1 MVIHSEKRLHDGG
14 KSRTFAAVNL
24 TRDEATPKR
33 HASDTCLRITP
44 EPLQKTHIHST
55 RITVSHLIYICI
67 RVAPLRWSGSMAK
80 LHVRDDPPRRRHT
93 AGPRGKT
100 NNMKF
105 QKIIFILATILSL
118 TTTTALAQN
127 KGKASYYGNKFHG
140 RRTSDGSRYHK
151 DSLTCAHRTLPFGT
165 LIKVRNQK
173 NGREVVVKVTDR
185 GPFGP
190 GRIVDLSMAA
200 AREIGMVQQGV
211 VPVEVTRVGH
221 VNDKTLLMA
230 QHDAD
235 HETALPQAKY
245 LDPATGKFYTMDE
258 WTERGEQ
265 ARKEHMARMAKKVQ
279 PRYRV
284 LTDKMTAKNISL
296 PKQGH

>member
-1 MVIHSEKRLHDGG
+1 
-14 KSRTFAAVNL
+14 
-24 TRDEATPKR
+24 
-33 HASDTCLRITP
+33 
-44 EPLQKTHIHST
+44 
-55 RITVSHLIYICI
+55 
-67 RVAPLRWSGSMAK
+67 
-80 LHVRDDPPRRRHT
+80 
-93 AGPRGKT
+93 
-100 NNMKF
+100 MKF

-118 TTTTALAQN
+118 TTTTALAQS

-165 LIKVRNQK
+165 LLKVRNQK

-221 VNDKTLLMA
+221 VSESKLLMA
-230 QHDAD
+230 QSDAA

-258 WTERGEQ
+258 WTERGEK
-265 ARKEHMARMAKKVQ
+265 ARKEHMARMAQKVQ

>member
-1 MVIHSEKRLHDGG
+1 
-14 KSRTFAAVNL
+14 
-24 TRDEATPKR
+24 
-33 HASDTCLRITP
+33 
-44 EPLQKTHIHST
+44 
-55 RITVSHLIYICI
+55 
-67 RVAPLRWSGSMAK
+67 
-80 LHVRDDPPRRRHT
+80 
-93 AGPRGKT
+93 
-100 NNMKF
+100 MKF

-118 TTTTALAQN
+118 TTTTAQAQS

-165 LIKVRNQK
+165 LLKVRNQK

-221 VNDKTLLMA
+221 VNDSNLLMA
-230 QHDAD
+230 QSDAA
-235 HETALPQAKY
+235 HEAALPQAKY

-258 WTERGEQ
+258 WTERGEK
-265 ARKEHMARMAKKVQ
+265 ARKEHIARMAQKVQ

>member
-1 MVIHSEKRLHDGG
+1 
-14 KSRTFAAVNL
+14 
-24 TRDEATPKR
+24 
-33 HASDTCLRITP
+33 
-44 EPLQKTHIHST
+44 
-55 RITVSHLIYICI
+55 
-67 RVAPLRWSGSMAK
+67 
-80 LHVRDDPPRRRHT
+80 
-93 AGPRGKT
+93 
-100 NNMKF
+100 MKF

-118 TTTTALAQN
+118 TTTTALAQS

-165 LIKVRNQK
+165 LLKVRNQK

-200 AREIGMVQQGV
+200 ARAIGMVQQGV

-221 VNDKTLLMA
+221 VNDSRLLLA
-230 QHDAD
+230 QSDAA

-258 WTERGEQ
+258 WTERGEK
-265 ARKEHMARMAKKVQ
+265 ARKEHMARMAQKVQ

>member
-1 MVIHSEKRLHDGG
+1 
-14 KSRTFAAVNL
+14 
-24 TRDEATPKR
+24 
-33 HASDTCLRITP
+33 
-44 EPLQKTHIHST
+44 
-55 RITVSHLIYICI
+55 
-67 RVAPLRWSGSMAK
+67 
-80 LHVRDDPPRRRHT
+80 
-93 AGPRGKT
+93 
-100 NNMKF
+100 MKF

-118 TTTTALAQN
+118 STTTALAQS

-165 LIKVRNQK
+165 LLKVRNQK

-211 VPVEVTRVGH
+211 VPVEVIRVGH
-221 VNDKTLLMA
+221 VNDSKLLMA
-230 QHDAD
+230 QSDAA

-258 WTERGEQ
+258 WTERGEK
-265 ARKEHMARMAKKVQ
+265 ARKEHMARMAQKVQ

>member
-1 MVIHSEKRLHDGG
+1 
-14 KSRTFAAVNL
+14 
-24 TRDEATPKR
+24 
-33 HASDTCLRITP
+33 
-44 EPLQKTHIHST
+44 
-55 RITVSHLIYICI
+55 
-67 RVAPLRWSGSMAK
+67 
-80 LHVRDDPPRRRHT
+80 
-93 AGPRGKT
+93 
-100 NNMKF
+100 MKF
-105 QKIIFILATILSL
+105 QKIIFILATILTL

-165 LIKVRNQK
+165 LLKVRNQK

-221 VNDKTLLMA
+221 VNDSRLLLA
-230 QHDAD
+230 QSDAA

-258 WTERGEQ
+258 WTERGEK
-265 ARKEHMARMAKKVQ
+265 ARKEHMARMAQKVQ

>member
-1 MVIHSEKRLHDGG
+1 
-14 KSRTFAAVNL
+14 
-24 TRDEATPKR
+24 
-33 HASDTCLRITP
+33 
-44 EPLQKTHIHST
+44 
-55 RITVSHLIYICI
+55 
-67 RVAPLRWSGSMAK
+67 
-80 LHVRDDPPRRRHT
+80 
-93 AGPRGKT
+93 
-100 NNMKF
+100 MKF

-118 TTTTALAQN
+118 TTTTALAQS

-165 LIKVRNQK
+165 LLKVRNQQ

-221 VNDKTLLMA
+221 VNDSKLLMA
-230 QHDAD
+230 QSDAA

-258 WTERGEQ
+258 WTERGEK
-265 ARKEHMARMAKKVQ
+265 ARKEHMARMAQKVQ

>member
-1 MVIHSEKRLHDGG
+1 
-14 KSRTFAAVNL
+14 
-24 TRDEATPKR
+24 
-33 HASDTCLRITP
+33 
-44 EPLQKTHIHST
+44 
-55 RITVSHLIYICI
+55 
-67 RVAPLRWSGSMAK
+67 
-80 LHVRDDPPRRRHT
+80 
-93 AGPRGKT
+93 
-100 NNMKF
+100 MKF

-118 TTTTALAQN
+118 TTTTAQAQS

-165 LIKVRNQK
+165 LLKVRNQK

-221 VNDKTLLMA
+221 VNDSRLLMA
-230 QHDAD
+230 QSDAA

-258 WTERGEQ
+258 WTERGEK
-265 ARKEHMARMAKKVQ
+265 ARKEHMARMAQKVQ

>member
-1 MVIHSEKRLHDGG
+1 
-14 KSRTFAAVNL
+14 
-24 TRDEATPKR
+24 
-33 HASDTCLRITP
+33 
-44 EPLQKTHIHST
+44 
-55 RITVSHLIYICI
+55 
-67 RVAPLRWSGSMAK
+67 
-80 LHVRDDPPRRRHT
+80 
-93 AGPRGKT
+93 
-100 NNMKF
+100 MKF

-118 TTTTALAQN
+118 TTTTAQAQS

-165 LIKVRNQK
+165 LLKVRNQK

-221 VNDKTLLMA
+221 VNDSKLLMA
-230 QHDAD
+230 QSDAA

-258 WTERGEQ
+258 WTERGEK
-265 ARKEHMARMAKKVQ
+265 ARKEHMACMAQKVQ

>member
-1 MVIHSEKRLHDGG
+1 
-14 KSRTFAAVNL
+14 
-24 TRDEATPKR
+24 
-33 HASDTCLRITP
+33 
-44 EPLQKTHIHST
+44 
-55 RITVSHLIYICI
+55 
-67 RVAPLRWSGSMAK
+67 
-80 LHVRDDPPRRRHT
+80 
-93 AGPRGKT
+93 
-100 NNMKF
+100 MKF

-165 LIKVRNQK
+165 LLKVRNQK

-221 VNDKTLLMA
+221 VNESKLLMA
-230 QHDAD
+230 QSDAA

-258 WTERGEQ
+258 WTERGEK
-265 ARKEHMARMAKKVQ
+265 ARKEHMARMAQKVQ

>member
-1 MVIHSEKRLHDGG
+1 
-14 KSRTFAAVNL
+14 
-24 TRDEATPKR
+24 
-33 HASDTCLRITP
+33 
-44 EPLQKTHIHST
+44 
-55 RITVSHLIYICI
+55 
-67 RVAPLRWSGSMAK
+67 
-80 LHVRDDPPRRRHT
+80 
-93 AGPRGKT
+93 
-100 NNMKF
+100 MKF

-118 TTTTALAQN
+118 TTTTALAQS

-165 LIKVRNQK
+165 LLKVRNQK

-221 VNDKTLLMA
+221 VNDSKLLMA
-230 QHDAD
+230 QSDVA

-258 WTERGEQ
+258 WTERGEK
-265 ARKEHMARMAKKVQ
+265 ARKEHMARMAQKVQ

>member
-1 MVIHSEKRLHDGG
+1 M
-14 KSRTFAAVNL
+14 
-24 TRDEATPKR
+24 
-33 HASDTCLRITP
+33 
-44 EPLQKTHIHST
+44 
-55 RITVSHLIYICI
+55 
-67 RVAPLRWSGSMAK
+67 
-80 LHVRDDPPRRRHT
+80 
-93 AGPRGKT
+93 
-100 NNMKF
+100 
-105 QKIIFILATILSL
+105 
-118 TTTTALAQN
+118 
-127 KGKASYYGNKFHG
+127 
-140 RRTSDGSRYHK
+140 
-151 DSLTCAHRTLPFGT
+151 
-165 LIKVRNQK
+165 RNQK

-221 VNDKTLLMA
+221 VNESKLLMA
-230 QHDAD
+230 QSDAA

-258 WTERGEQ
+258 WTERGEK
-265 ARKEHMARMAKKVQ
+265 ARKEHMARMAQKVQ

>member
-1 MVIHSEKRLHDGG
+1 
-14 KSRTFAAVNL
+14 
-24 TRDEATPKR
+24 
-33 HASDTCLRITP
+33 
-44 EPLQKTHIHST
+44 
-55 RITVSHLIYICI
+55 
-67 RVAPLRWSGSMAK
+67 
-80 LHVRDDPPRRRHT
+80 
-93 AGPRGKT
+93 
-100 NNMKF
+100 MKF

-118 TTTTALAQN
+118 TTTTALAQS

-165 LIKVRNQK
+165 LLKVRNQK

-221 VNDKTLLMA
+221 VNESKLLMA
-230 QHDAD
+230 QGDAA

-258 WTERGEQ
+258 WTERGEK
-265 ARKEHMARMAKKVQ
+265 ARKEHMARMAQKVQ

>member
-1 MVIHSEKRLHDGG
+1 
-14 KSRTFAAVNL
+14 
-24 TRDEATPKR
+24 
-33 HASDTCLRITP
+33 
-44 EPLQKTHIHST
+44 
-55 RITVSHLIYICI
+55 
-67 RVAPLRWSGSMAK
+67 
-80 LHVRDDPPRRRHT
+80 
-93 AGPRGKT
+93 
-100 NNMKF
+100 MKF

-151 DSLTCAHRTLPFGT
+151 DSLTCAHRTLPLGT
-165 LIKVRNQK
+165 LLKVRNQK
-173 NGREVVVKVTDR
+173 NCREVVVKVTDR

-221 VNDKTLLMA
+221 VNDSKLLMA
-230 QHDAD
+230 QSDAA

-258 WTERGEQ
+258 WTERGEK
-265 ARKEHMARMAKKVQ
+265 ARKEHMARMAQKVQ

>member
-1 MVIHSEKRLHDGG
+1 
-14 KSRTFAAVNL
+14 
-24 TRDEATPKR
+24 
-33 HASDTCLRITP
+33 
-44 EPLQKTHIHST
+44 
-55 RITVSHLIYICI
+55 
-67 RVAPLRWSGSMAK
+67 
-80 LHVRDDPPRRRHT
+80 
-93 AGPRGKT
+93 
-100 NNMKF
+100 MKF

-118 TTTTALAQN
+118 TTTTALAQS

-165 LIKVRNQK
+165 LLKVRNQK

-221 VNDKTLLMA
+221 VNDSKLLMA
-230 QHDAD
+230 QSDAA

-258 WTERGEQ
+258 WTERGEK
-265 ARKEHMARMAKKVQ
+265 ARKEHMARMAQKVQ

>member
-1 MVIHSEKRLHDGG
+1 
-14 KSRTFAAVNL
+14 
-24 TRDEATPKR
+24 
-33 HASDTCLRITP
+33 
-44 EPLQKTHIHST
+44 
-55 RITVSHLIYICI
+55 
-67 RVAPLRWSGSMAK
+67 
-80 LHVRDDPPRRRHT
+80 
-93 AGPRGKT
+93 
-100 NNMKF
+100 MKF

-118 TTTTALAQN
+118 TTTTALAQS

-165 LIKVRNQK
+165 LLKVRNQK

-221 VNDKTLLMA
+221 VNESNLLMA
-230 QHDAD
+230 QSDAA

-258 WTERGEQ
+258 WTERGEK
-265 ARKEHMARMAKKVQ
+265 ARKEHMARMAQKVQ

>member
-1 MVIHSEKRLHDGG
+1 
-14 KSRTFAAVNL
+14 
-24 TRDEATPKR
+24 
-33 HASDTCLRITP
+33 
-44 EPLQKTHIHST
+44 
-55 RITVSHLIYICI
+55 
-67 RVAPLRWSGSMAK
+67 
-80 LHVRDDPPRRRHT
+80 
-93 AGPRGKT
+93 
-100 NNMKF
+100 MKF

-165 LIKVRNQK
+165 LLKVRNQK

-221 VNDKTLLMA
+221 VNDSRLLMA
-230 QHDAD
+230 QSDAA

-258 WTERGEQ
+258 WTERGEK
-265 ARKEHMARMAKKVQ
+265 ARKEHIARMAQKVQ

>member
-1 MVIHSEKRLHDGG
+1 
-14 KSRTFAAVNL
+14 
-24 TRDEATPKR
+24 
-33 HASDTCLRITP
+33 
-44 EPLQKTHIHST
+44 
-55 RITVSHLIYICI
+55 
-67 RVAPLRWSGSMAK
+67 
-80 LHVRDDPPRRRHT
+80 
-93 AGPRGKT
+93 
-100 NNMKF
+100 MKF

-118 TTTTALAQN
+118 TTTTAQAQS

-165 LIKVRNQK
+165 LLKVRNQK

-221 VNDKTLLMA
+221 VNDSKLLMA
-230 QHDAD
+230 QSDAA

-258 WTERGEQ
+258 WTERGEK
-265 ARKEHMARMAKKVQ
+265 ARKEHMARMAQKVQ

>member
-1 MVIHSEKRLHDGG
+1 
-14 KSRTFAAVNL
+14 
-24 TRDEATPKR
+24 
-33 HASDTCLRITP
+33 
-44 EPLQKTHIHST
+44 
-55 RITVSHLIYICI
+55 
-67 RVAPLRWSGSMAK
+67 
-80 LHVRDDPPRRRHT
+80 
-93 AGPRGKT
+93 
-100 NNMKF
+100 MKF

-118 TTTTALAQN
+118 TTTTALAQS

-221 VNDKTLLMA
+221 VNDSKLLMA
-230 QHDAD
+230 QSDAA

-258 WTERGEQ
+258 WTERGEK
-265 ARKEHMARMAKKVQ
+265 ARKEHMARMAQKVQ

>member
-1 MVIHSEKRLHDGG
+1 
-14 KSRTFAAVNL
+14 
-24 TRDEATPKR
+24 
-33 HASDTCLRITP
+33 
-44 EPLQKTHIHST
+44 
-55 RITVSHLIYICI
+55 
-67 RVAPLRWSGSMAK
+67 
-80 LHVRDDPPRRRHT
+80 
-93 AGPRGKT
+93 
-100 NNMKF
+100 MKF

-118 TTTTALAQN
+118 TTTTALAQS

-165 LIKVRNQK
+165 LLKVRNQK

-221 VNDKTLLMA
+221 VNDSTLLMA
-230 QHDAD
+230 QSEAA

-258 WTERGEQ
+258 WTERGEK
-265 ARKEHMARMAKKVQ
+265 ARKEHMARMAQKVQ

>member
-1 MVIHSEKRLHDGG
+1 
-14 KSRTFAAVNL
+14 
-24 TRDEATPKR
+24 
-33 HASDTCLRITP
+33 
-44 EPLQKTHIHST
+44 
-55 RITVSHLIYICI
+55 
-67 RVAPLRWSGSMAK
+67 
-80 LHVRDDPPRRRHT
+80 
-93 AGPRGKT
+93 
-100 NNMKF
+100 MKF

-118 TTTTALAQN
+118 STTTALAQS

-165 LIKVRNQK
+165 LLKVRNQK

-221 VNDKTLLMA
+221 VNESKLLMA
-230 QHDAD
+230 QSDAA

-258 WTERGEQ
+258 WTERGEK
-265 ARKEHMARMAKKVQ
+265 ARKEHMARMAQKVQ

>member
-1 MVIHSEKRLHDGG
+1 
-14 KSRTFAAVNL
+14 
-24 TRDEATPKR
+24 
-33 HASDTCLRITP
+33 
-44 EPLQKTHIHST
+44 
-55 RITVSHLIYICI
+55 
-67 RVAPLRWSGSMAK
+67 
-80 LHVRDDPPRRRHT
+80 
-93 AGPRGKT
+93 
-100 NNMKF
+100 MKF

-118 TTTTALAQN
+118 TTTTALAQS
-127 KGKASYYGNKFHG
+127 KGKASYYGHKFHG

-165 LIKVRNQK
+165 LLKVRNQK

-221 VNDKTLLMA
+221 VNDSRLLMA
-230 QHDAD
+230 QSDAA

-258 WTERGEQ
+258 WTERGEK
-265 ARKEHMARMAKKVQ
+265 ARKEHMARMAQKVQ

>member
-1 MVIHSEKRLHDGG
+1 
-14 KSRTFAAVNL
+14 
-24 TRDEATPKR
+24 
-33 HASDTCLRITP
+33 
-44 EPLQKTHIHST
+44 
-55 RITVSHLIYICI
+55 
-67 RVAPLRWSGSMAK
+67 
-80 LHVRDDPPRRRHT
+80 
-93 AGPRGKT
+93 
-100 NNMKF
+100 MKF

-118 TTTTALAQN
+118 TTTTALAQS

-165 LIKVRNQK
+165 LLKVRNQK

-221 VNDKTLLMA
+221 VKDSKLLMA
-230 QHDAD
+230 QSDAA

-258 WTERGEQ
+258 WTERGEK
-265 ARKEHMARMAKKVQ
+265 ARKEHMARMAQKVQ

>member
-1 MVIHSEKRLHDGG
+1 
-14 KSRTFAAVNL
+14 
-24 TRDEATPKR
+24 
-33 HASDTCLRITP
+33 
-44 EPLQKTHIHST
+44 
-55 RITVSHLIYICI
+55 
-67 RVAPLRWSGSMAK
+67 
-80 LHVRDDPPRRRHT
+80 
-93 AGPRGKT
+93 
-100 NNMKF
+100 MKF

-118 TTTTALAQN
+118 TTTTAQAQS

-165 LIKVRNQK
+165 LLKVRNQK

-221 VNDKTLLMA
+221 VNENKLLMA
-230 QHDAD
+230 QSDAA

-258 WTERGEQ
+258 WTERGEK
-265 ARKEHMARMAKKVQ
+265 ARKEHMARMAQKVQ

>member
-1 MVIHSEKRLHDGG
+1 
-14 KSRTFAAVNL
+14 
-24 TRDEATPKR
+24 
-33 HASDTCLRITP
+33 
-44 EPLQKTHIHST
+44 
-55 RITVSHLIYICI
+55 
-67 RVAPLRWSGSMAK
+67 
-80 LHVRDDPPRRRHT
+80 
-93 AGPRGKT
+93 
-100 NNMKF
+100 MKF
-105 QKIIFILATILSL
+105 QRIIFILATILSL
-118 TTTTALAQN
+118 STTTALAQS

-165 LIKVRNQK
+165 LLKVRNQK

-221 VNDKTLLMA
+221 VNDSRLLLA
-230 QHDAD
+230 QSDAA

-258 WTERGEQ
+258 WTERGEK
-265 ARKEHMARMAKKVQ
+265 ARKEHMARMAQKVQ

>member
-1 MVIHSEKRLHDGG
+1 
-14 KSRTFAAVNL
+14 
-24 TRDEATPKR
+24 
-33 HASDTCLRITP
+33 
-44 EPLQKTHIHST
+44 
-55 RITVSHLIYICI
+55 
-67 RVAPLRWSGSMAK
+67 
-80 LHVRDDPPRRRHT
+80 
-93 AGPRGKT
+93 
-100 NNMKF
+100 MKF

-118 TTTTALAQN
+118 TTTTAQAQS

-165 LIKVRNQK
+165 LLKVRNQK

-221 VNDKTLLMA
+221 VNESKLLMA
-230 QHDAD
+230 QSDAA

-245 LDPATGKFYTMDE
+245 LDPASGKFYTMDE
-258 WTERGEQ
+258 WTERGEK
-265 ARKEHMARMAKKVQ
+265 ARKEHMARMAQKVQ

>member
-1 MVIHSEKRLHDGG
+1 
-14 KSRTFAAVNL
+14 
-24 TRDEATPKR
+24 
-33 HASDTCLRITP
+33 
-44 EPLQKTHIHST
+44 
-55 RITVSHLIYICI
+55 
-67 RVAPLRWSGSMAK
+67 
-80 LHVRDDPPRRRHT
+80 
-93 AGPRGKT
+93 
-100 NNMKF
+100 MKF

-118 TTTTALAQN
+118 STTTALAQS

-165 LIKVRNQK
+165 LLKVRNQK

-221 VNDKTLLMA
+221 VNDSNLLMA
-230 QHDAD
+230 QSDAT
-235 HETALPQAKY
+235 HEKALPQAKY

-258 WTERGEQ
+258 WTERGEK
-265 ARKEHMARMAKKVQ
+265 ARKEHMARMAQKVQ

>member
-1 MVIHSEKRLHDGG
+1 
-14 KSRTFAAVNL
+14 
-24 TRDEATPKR
+24 
-33 HASDTCLRITP
+33 
-44 EPLQKTHIHST
+44 
-55 RITVSHLIYICI
+55 
-67 RVAPLRWSGSMAK
+67 
-80 LHVRDDPPRRRHT
+80 
-93 AGPRGKT
+93 
-100 NNMKF
+100 MKF

-165 LIKVRNQK
+165 LLKVRNQK

-221 VNDKTLLMA
+221 VNESKLLLA
-230 QHDAD
+230 QSDAA

-258 WTERGEQ
+258 WTERGEK
-265 ARKEHMARMAKKVQ
+265 ARKEHMARMAQKVQ

>member
-1 MVIHSEKRLHDGG
+1 
-14 KSRTFAAVNL
+14 
-24 TRDEATPKR
+24 
-33 HASDTCLRITP
+33 
-44 EPLQKTHIHST
+44 
-55 RITVSHLIYICI
+55 
-67 RVAPLRWSGSMAK
+67 
-80 LHVRDDPPRRRHT
+80 
-93 AGPRGKT
+93 
-100 NNMKF
+100 MKF

-118 TTTTALAQN
+118 TTTTALAQS
-127 KGKASYYGNKFHG
+127 KGKASYYGNKFHC

-165 LIKVRNQK
+165 LLKVRNQK

-221 VNDKTLLMA
+221 VNESKLLMA
-230 QHDAD
+230 QSDAA

-258 WTERGEQ
+258 WTERGEK
-265 ARKEHMARMAKKVQ
+265 ARKEHMARMAQKVQ

>member
-1 MVIHSEKRLHDGG
+1 
-14 KSRTFAAVNL
+14 
-24 TRDEATPKR
+24 
-33 HASDTCLRITP
+33 
-44 EPLQKTHIHST
+44 
-55 RITVSHLIYICI
+55 
-67 RVAPLRWSGSMAK
+67 
-80 LHVRDDPPRRRHT
+80 
-93 AGPRGKT
+93 
-100 NNMKF
+100 MKF

-118 TTTTALAQN
+118 TTTTALAQS

-165 LIKVRNQK
+165 LLKVRNQK

-200 AREIGMVQQGV
+200 AREIGMLQQGV

-221 VNDKTLLMA
+221 VNDSKLLMA
-230 QHDAD
+230 QSDAA

-258 WTERGEQ
+258 WTERGEK
-265 ARKEHMARMAKKVQ
+265 ARKEHMARMAQKVQ

>member
-1 MVIHSEKRLHDGG
+1 
-14 KSRTFAAVNL
+14 
-24 TRDEATPKR
+24 
-33 HASDTCLRITP
+33 
-44 EPLQKTHIHST
+44 
-55 RITVSHLIYICI
+55 
-67 RVAPLRWSGSMAK
+67 
-80 LHVRDDPPRRRHT
+80 
-93 AGPRGKT
+93 
-100 NNMKF
+100 MKF

-165 LIKVRNQK
+165 LLKVRNQK

-221 VNDKTLLMA
+221 VNDSKLLMA
-230 QHDAD
+230 QSDAA

-258 WTERGEQ
+258 WTERGEK
-265 ARKEHMARMAKKVQ
+265 ARKEHMARMAQKVQ

-296 PKQGH
+296 PKQSH

>member
-1 MVIHSEKRLHDGG
+1 
-14 KSRTFAAVNL
+14 
-24 TRDEATPKR
+24 
-33 HASDTCLRITP
+33 
-44 EPLQKTHIHST
+44 
-55 RITVSHLIYICI
+55 
-67 RVAPLRWSGSMAK
+67 
-80 LHVRDDPPRRRHT
+80 
-93 AGPRGKT
+93 
-100 NNMKF
+100 MKF

-118 TTTTALAQN
+118 TTTTALAQS

-165 LIKVRNQK
+165 LLKVRNQK

-221 VNDKTLLMA
+221 VNDSNLLMA
-230 QHDAD
+230 QSDVA

-258 WTERGEQ
+258 WTERGEK
-265 ARKEHMARMAKKVQ
+265 ARKEHMARMAQKVQ

>member
-1 MVIHSEKRLHDGG
+1 
-14 KSRTFAAVNL
+14 
-24 TRDEATPKR
+24 
-33 HASDTCLRITP
+33 
-44 EPLQKTHIHST
+44 
-55 RITVSHLIYICI
+55 
-67 RVAPLRWSGSMAK
+67 
-80 LHVRDDPPRRRHT
+80 
-93 AGPRGKT
+93 
-100 NNMKF
+100 MKF

-151 DSLTCAHRTLPFGT
+151 DSPTCAHRTLPFGT
-165 LIKVRNQK
+165 LLKVRNQK

-221 VNDKTLLMA
+221 VNDSKLLMA
-230 QHDAD
+230 QSDAA

-258 WTERGEQ
+258 WTERGEK
-265 ARKEHMARMAKKVQ
+265 ARKDHMARMAQKVQ

-284 LTDKMTAKNISL
+284 LTDKMTATNISL
-296 PKQGH
+296 PKHGHCCPAP

>member
-1 MVIHSEKRLHDGG
+1 
-14 KSRTFAAVNL
+14 
-24 TRDEATPKR
+24 
-33 HASDTCLRITP
+33 
-44 EPLQKTHIHST
+44 
-55 RITVSHLIYICI
+55 
-67 RVAPLRWSGSMAK
+67 
-80 LHVRDDPPRRRHT
+80 
-93 AGPRGKT
+93 
-100 NNMKF
+100 MKF

-165 LIKVRNQK
+165 LLKVRNQK

-221 VNDKTLLMA
+221 VNESKLLMA
-230 QHDAD
+230 QGDAA

-258 WTERGEQ
+258 WTERGEK
-265 ARKEHMARMAKKVQ
+265 ARKEHMARMAQKVQ

>member
-1 MVIHSEKRLHDGG
+1 
-14 KSRTFAAVNL
+14 
-24 TRDEATPKR
+24 
-33 HASDTCLRITP
+33 
-44 EPLQKTHIHST
+44 
-55 RITVSHLIYICI
+55 
-67 RVAPLRWSGSMAK
+67 
-80 LHVRDDPPRRRHT
+80 
-93 AGPRGKT
+93 
-100 NNMKF
+100 MKF

-165 LIKVRNQK
+165 LLKVRNQK

-221 VNDKTLLMA
+221 VNDSKLLLA
-230 QHDAD
+230 QSDAA

-258 WTERGEQ
+258 WTERGEK
-265 ARKEHMARMAKKVQ
+265 ARKEHMARMAQKVQ

>member
-1 MVIHSEKRLHDGG
+1 
-14 KSRTFAAVNL
+14 
-24 TRDEATPKR
+24 
-33 HASDTCLRITP
+33 
-44 EPLQKTHIHST
+44 
-55 RITVSHLIYICI
+55 
-67 RVAPLRWSGSMAK
+67 
-80 LHVRDDPPRRRHT
+80 
-93 AGPRGKT
+93 
-100 NNMKF
+100 MKF

-118 TTTTALAQN
+118 STTTALAQS

-165 LIKVRNQK
+165 LLKVRNQK

-221 VNDKTLLMA
+221 VNESKLLVA
-230 QHDAD
+230 QSDAA

-258 WTERGEQ
+258 WTERGEK
-265 ARKEHMARMAKKVQ
+265 ARKEHMARMAQKVQ

>member
-1 MVIHSEKRLHDGG
+1 
-14 KSRTFAAVNL
+14 
-24 TRDEATPKR
+24 
-33 HASDTCLRITP
+33 
-44 EPLQKTHIHST
+44 
-55 RITVSHLIYICI
+55 
-67 RVAPLRWSGSMAK
+67 
-80 LHVRDDPPRRRHT
+80 
-93 AGPRGKT
+93 
-100 NNMKF
+100 MKF

-118 TTTTALAQN
+118 TTTTALAQS

-140 RRTSDGSRYHK
+140 RRTSDGPRYHK
-151 DSLTCAHRTLPFGT
+151 DSLTCGHRTLPFGT
-165 LIKVRNQK
+165 LLKVRNQK

-221 VNDKTLLMA
+221 VNESKLLMA
-230 QHDAD
+230 QSDAA

-258 WTERGEQ
+258 WTERGEK
-265 ARKEHMARMAKKVQ
+265 ARKEHMSRMAQKVQ
-279 PRYRV
+279 LRYRV
-284 LTDKMTAKNISL
+284 LTDKMTANNISL
-296 PKQGH
+296 PKQGL

>member
-1 MVIHSEKRLHDGG
+1 
-14 KSRTFAAVNL
+14 
-24 TRDEATPKR
+24 
-33 HASDTCLRITP
+33 
-44 EPLQKTHIHST
+44 
-55 RITVSHLIYICI
+55 
-67 RVAPLRWSGSMAK
+67 
-80 LHVRDDPPRRRHT
+80 
-93 AGPRGKT
+93 
-100 NNMKF
+100 MKF

-118 TTTTALAQN
+118 STTTALAQS

-165 LIKVRNQK
+165 LLKVRNQK

-221 VNDKTLLMA
+221 VNDSRLLMA
-230 QHDAD
+230 QSDAA

-258 WTERGEQ
+258 WTERGEK
-265 ARKEHMARMAKKVQ
+265 ARKEHMARMAQKVQ

>member
-1 MVIHSEKRLHDGG
+1 
-14 KSRTFAAVNL
+14 
-24 TRDEATPKR
+24 
-33 HASDTCLRITP
+33 
-44 EPLQKTHIHST
+44 
-55 RITVSHLIYICI
+55 
-67 RVAPLRWSGSMAK
+67 
-80 LHVRDDPPRRRHT
+80 
-93 AGPRGKT
+93 
-100 NNMKF
+100 MKF

-118 TTTTALAQN
+118 TTTTAQAQN

-165 LIKVRNQK
+165 LLKVRNQK

-221 VNDKTLLMA
+221 VNDSKLLMA
-230 QHDAD
+230 QSDAA

-258 WTERGEQ
+258 WTERGEK
-265 ARKEHMARMAKKVQ
+265 ARKEHMARMAQKVQ